1 MLHNTSIFDT
11 KNCFGPSAFS
21 AEGFMGYDTRSLKEI
36 ITDDAAQINE
46 LGSSISSIVQAL
58 RALYDTAE
66 KALETPVQISPSI
79 TAIHYDTR
87 GTIPSPIPGDGTYS
101 KGETHITDTTNG
113 MTIVVTPLSLHLI
126 EAFGFFQGKGS
137 PYRVEP
143 DRAITIIKKISK

>member
-1 MLHNTSIFDT
+1 MLHNTSIFDME
-11 KNCFGPSAFS
+11 NCFGPSAFS

-36 ITDDAAQINE
+36 ITEDAARIHE
-46 LGSSISSIVQAL
+46 LGSSISSIVMAL
-58 RALYDTAE
+58 RAIYAAAE
-66 KALETPVQISPSI
+66 QALETPVQFGSSI
-79 TAIHYDTR
+79 VAVHYDSR
-87 GTIPSPIPGDGTYS
+87 GTIPSPIPEDGTYP

-113 MTIVVTPLSLHLI
+113 MIIVVTPLSLHLI